1 MHTRFASD
9 TANQPSPLSQTH
21 SRNPTVEDLPSETSS
36 STSTS
41 IPYESS
47 SSEDPRRTQI
57 LDELRHQMANWSV
70 DPASQCPRDD
80 RRNSSSTLPR
90 QVDTAPIP
98 LSAIQRHQR
107 QNSNTSARPPLSQD
121 ELRYLA
127 YVVEALATLVIASAL
142 SDEGV
147 QYRNTFAWKFVVIP
161 CPPPSPECCF
171 PRVWLISIV

>member
-1 MHTRFASD
+1 
-9 TANQPSPLSQTH
+9 
-21 SRNPTVEDLPSETSS
+21 
-36 STSTS
+36 
-41 IPYESS
+41 
-47 SSEDPRRTQI
+47 
-57 LDELRHQMANWSV
+57 MANWSV
-70 DPASQCPRDD
+70 DPPSQCPRDD

-98 LSAIQRHQR
+98 LSAIQRHHR
-107 QNSNTSARPPLSQD
+107 QNSNTSARQPLSQD

-161 CPPPSPECCF
+161 CPPPSPPSVAF
-171 PRVWLISIV
+171 LRVWLTPFCSLTRFPNSIPRLERCTTPTAPKNTKSCNISGTLTLVLLCWRD